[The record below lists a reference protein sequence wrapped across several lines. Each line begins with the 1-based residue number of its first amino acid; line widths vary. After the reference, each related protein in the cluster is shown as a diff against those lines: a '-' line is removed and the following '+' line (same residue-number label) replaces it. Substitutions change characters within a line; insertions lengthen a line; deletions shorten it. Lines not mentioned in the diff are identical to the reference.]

1 MDRLAKTMTRIRLC
15 KPDDLDILVKMAKA
29 DDHVVLYPTH
39 VVERDNQMLGYIS
52 IANVPTVLLWLDTT
66 RAVIRDSH
74 AVMNFYENSIS
85 DRGGQAVIVPCNDKS
100 PFRPFIEQ
108 VGYHNLKV
116 GMFLKQL

>member
-15 KPDDLDILVKMAKA
+15 KIDDLGILEKLAKA
-29 DDHVVLYPTH
+29 DDHAVLYPTH
-39 VVERDNQMLGYIS
+39 IVERDDQMLGYLS
-52 IANVPTVLLWLDTT
+52 IANVPTVLVWLDST

-74 AVMNFYENSIS
+74 AVMNFYENVIS
-85 DRGGQAVIVPCNDKS
+85 DRGGQAVIVPCTEKS
-100 PFRPFIEQ
+100 PFRPYIEE